1 MLPEEN
7 HYQETDTK
15 EIEFISSSC
24 LGELKKKKKELYN
37 VAPWGRE
44 FKFTV
49 SWEDENVSKDGG
61 VYIEREE
68 DASVVPDLEAWK

>member
-1 MLPEEN
+1 M
-7 HYQETDTK
+7 
-15 EIEFISSSC
+15 
-24 LGELKKKKKELYN
+24 GELKKKKKELYN